1 MGLSIKELVPRK
13 EITLKDLS
21 NKVVA
26 IDTMNMLY
34 QFLTTIRGMDGSL
47 LTDKKGRVTSHLI
60 GLFARTTVMM
70 ENGIKPIFVF
80 DGTPPALKQKT
91 WEKRKQAKLEA
102 NAQLQVAEEAGDYE
116 QMKKLSARTAVLTKE
131 MVADAQKVI
140 TALGLPIINAPSEG
154 EAQAAYMVRT
164 KHAYA
169 CISQDYDT
177 LIFGAPRL
185 VRNLSVEGKRRKKGT
200 LAIETISPEEV
211 ILEDVLTSLKLTQDQ
226 LIVLAV
232 LIGTDYNPGG
242 IKGIGPKKAL
252 KLLQEH
258 ENQFDKIFELVKW
271 KETYP
276 ELAWKEV
283 FDTIK
288 HIPVTDHF
296 TLEWKR
302 IDSEQLRTLLVDE
315 FNFSAER
322 VEMKLS
328 KLGKEQTKMSQKG
341 LSQFF

>member
-1 MGLSIKELVPRK
+1 MGLSIKELVDRK

-21 NKVVA
+21 GRVLA

-34 QFLTTIRGMDGSL
+34 QFLTTIRSVDGTL

-60 GLFARTTVMM
+60 GLFGRTTALM
-70 ENGIKPIFVF
+70 EYGIKPVFVF

-91 WEKRKQAKLEA
+91 WEKRKLAKA
-102 NAQLQVAEEAGDYE
+102 DATAKLQVAEEAGDYD
-116 QMKKLSARTAVLTKE
+116 QMKKLAARTTVLTKE
-131 MVADAQKVI
+131 MIADAKKVI
-140 TALGLPIINAPSEG
+140 TVLGLPIVEAPSEG
-154 EAQAAYMVRT
+154 EAQAAYMVSQQD
-164 KHAYA
+164 AYA
-169 CISQDYDT
+169 CVSQDYDT

-185 VRNLSVEGKRRKKGT
+185 IRNLSLEGKRRKKGT
-200 LAIETISPEEV
+200 LAIEVVLPEEV
-211 ILEDVLTSLKLTQDQ
+211 ILTEVLGTLKLTQDQ

-258 ENQFDKIFELVKW
+258 QDDFAKVFEVAKW
-271 KETYP
+271 DESYP
-276 ELAWKEV
+276 DLKWKEV

-288 HIPVTDHF
+288 HIPVTKEYD
-296 TLEWKR
+296 LEWKK
-302 IDSEQLRTLLVDE
+302 IKDDELKALLIGE
-315 FNFSAER
+315 YSFSPER
-322 VEMKLS
+322 VQARLS
-328 KLGKEQTKMSQKG
+328 KLGTEQQKMSQKG